1 MRPACWLAWLLCPA
15 ILAAGPQSRATQ
27 QPTFR
32 ASTELV
38 AVDVT
43 VVGRDGAPVKDL
55 GAGDFAVS
63 VDGQP
68 RRIVSLQF
76 VDQSS
81 SSSSREAA
89 SSVLPRV
96 SSNEAGGGGR
106 LVLLVIDEGSIQF
119 GGMRAAAQSIGR
131 LLAGFGPSDRVGLAA
146 LPGPRMV
153 VTFSRDRQPIL
164 DAVKRVPGAETL
176 TRSMS
181 NFELGIAESFKIET
195 GDQVLFQQ
203 VVERECVRARMERT
217 AGAADRELENCKN
230 MLRAEAS
237 LNVADARRQVSQFSG
252 GLRNLLQA
260 LRSLN
265 VPKLVIVFSQGLL
278 SPEAASEM
286 TSFAAESAAARAAIY
301 AVRLDRSV
309 FDVSEMRAPR
319 TELYDDRDA
328 ARAGLEAL
336 VGRARGTVL
345 EVVAGNA
352 QPAFDRLAA
361 EFSGYYLLGIESLGS
376 DRDGRPHRIQV
387 NTARPGLTVHAR
399 PEFTVAPPRP
409 AAANESKLLTETM
422 QSPAVAT
429 EIPLRL
435 TTFSMADD
443 DASKVRVMVSAEIDR
458 QQQKGGAVQ
467 VGYAIYDD
475 RGKVIVGFAQR
486 MDLQRTSS
494 GALAFIGVGA
504 VAPGTYTLK
513 LAAVHEGR
521 VGSVEHR
528 FIARLIAAAPFQLG
542 DLVIRDPFQSQNAFA
557 PSVDARVSGDRI
569 MALLQI
575 RVDRDVPKDASLVL
589 DIVKDEAGAALA
601 SVPLALDPSRTSVRV
616 AQALLDARLLPPGDY
631 GARVTVS
638 VAGKPAGTVF
648 TRFALD
654 RSARAESAG
663 SSPRPAARPADT
675 APFQPGDVLAPGV
688 LAPFLDELAARPGQ
702 AAGLAIERAK
712 AGRLTEAAQQL
723 KPGNAND
730 PAPAFIRGLAL
741 FANGQIQAASD
752 AFRDALRAD
761 PEFLLGA
768 FYIGACYA
776 AGGREQQAINAW
788 QTSLAGLDRFPA
800 VYRVLGD
807 ALIRAGQPERATM
820 LLEEALARW
829 PDEETLALRMV
840 KAAFESGRYE
850 RVWER
855 ADRVTGGQPGDATIL
870 FLAMQAVFE
879 TVVDRADA
887 PADTLLPRLKRYRD
901 LYVAAGGPHA
911 ALVAEWVAFVER
923 KVGV

>member
-1 MRPACWLAWLLCPA
+1 MRSVWRLAWLLCPA
-15 ILAAGPQSRATQ
+15 ILAAGPQSGATQ

-43 VVGRDGAPVKDL
+43 VSGRDGAPVKDL

-81 SSSSREAA
+81 SSPSHEAA
-89 SSVLPRV
+89 PSVLPLV

-164 DAVKRVPGAETL
+164 DAVKRVPGAEAL

-181 NFELGIAESFKIET
+181 NFQLGIADSFKIEA
-195 GDQVLFQQ
+195 GDEALFQQ
-203 VVERECVRARMERT
+203 VAERECVRARLERT
-217 AGAADRELENCKN
+217 VSAADSELENCKN

-237 LNVADARRQVSQFSG
+237 LNVADARRQVNQFSA
-252 GLRNLLQA
+252 GLRNLLQG
-260 LRSLN
+260 LRSLD
-265 VPKLVIVFSQGLL
+265 VPKLVIVFSQGLI

-286 TSFAAESAAARAAIY
+286 TSFAAESAAARTAIY

-345 EVVAGNA
+345 EVAGSA

-361 EFSGYYLLGIESLGS
+361 EFSGYYLIGIEPEGS

-387 NTARPGLTVHAR
+387 NAVRPGLTVRAR
-399 PEFTVAPPRP
+399 PEFTFTPPRP
-409 AAANESKLLTETM
+409 AAADESKLLTETM

-429 EIPLRL
+429 EIPVRV

-443 DASKVRVMVSAEIDR
+443 NASKVRVMVSAEIDR
-458 QQQKGGAVQ
+458 QQQKDGAVQ
-467 VGYAIYDD
+467 VGYAIYND
-475 RGKVIVGFAQR
+475 RGRVLVGFAQR

-528 FIARLIAAAPFQLG
+528 FTARLIAAAPFELG
-542 DLVIRDPFQSQNAFA
+542 DLVIRDPFQFQNAFA

-601 SVPLALDPSRTSVRV
+601 SVPLALNASRTSVRV

-654 RSARAESAG
+654 RSTRAESAG
-663 SSPRPAARPADT
+663 SSPRPAARPADA

-702 AAGLAIERAK
+702 AARPAIERAK

-730 PAPAFIRGLAL
+730 PAPPFIRGLAL
-741 FANGQIQAASD
+741 LANGQIQAASD

-788 QTSLAGLDRFPA
+788 QTSLVGLDRFPA

-807 ALIRAGQPERATM
+807 ALIRAGQPERAAM

-923 KVGV
+923 KVSEV